1 MGSLSEKIKIL
12 VFVDWYYPA
21 YKAGGPIRS
30 IINLID
36 HLHEEFEFYVVTSDR
51 DLGDVRSMNQI
62 SVNKWVSLNNA
73 KVIYLTPRSQRKRI
87 YRSLFNEVKP
97 HVIYFNSL
105 FSLKF
110 MLLPFKV
117 LNKENVKVVIAP
129 RGMLGKESLKIKK
142 TKKQLFFMLIKGF
155 KFFNNV
161 HWHASSEIE
170 LQEIQNVFGASV
182 KSDVIPNL
190 SPNILNEAKNT
201 FKEIGSISVL
211 CVCRIAPIKN
221 LTFLFEVLSEVKIK
235 LDLNLIGPIEDHGYW
250 GRCNKQIHKLPVN
263 CRINY
268 LGEKNTEQI
277 REEVK
282 KNHLLISTSLNEN

>member
-1 MGSLSEKIKIL
+1 MGSLSKRIKIL

-142 TKKQLFFMLIKGF
+142 TKK
-155 KFFNNV
+155 N
-161 HWHASSEIE
+161 A
-170 LQEIQNVFGASV
+170 
-182 KSDVIPNL
+182 
-190 SPNILNEAKNT
+190 
-201 FKEIGSISVL
+201 
-211 CVCRIAPIKN
+211 
-221 LTFLFEVLSEVKIK
+221 
-235 LDLNLIGPIEDHGYW
+235 
-250 GRCNKQIHKLPVN
+250 
-263 CRINY
+263 
-268 LGEKNTEQI
+268 
-277 REEVK
+277 
-282 KNHLLISTSLNEN
+282 HLESQ